1 MLHSTSLLRY
11 QYCKMNKMQQC
22 VASYLFSGEFLNTAN
37 QFYTLV
43 IILPAEV
50 SSESS
55 NSYAFV
61 VEYFR

>member
-1 MLHSTSLLRY
+1 MLHSTLLLSY
-11 QYCKMNKMQQC
+11 QYCQMNKMQQY

-43 IILPAEV
+43 IVLPAEV
-50 SSESS
+50 CTESS
-55 NSYAFV
+55 NSYSFV